1 MHTRCPTLIMNPF
14 GRPKPKGKL
23 PEDAHILIRAV
34 FTLDALRVGLFPPEL
49 RNLHKE
55 LKESRL
61 LSGEGMSWS
70 SLRREINEL
79 INFPEKSERTA
90 NFARRLPILSILLI
104 VGFAATGI
112 GVALDI
118 YIFHFSFPLYV
129 IVVPGMVFMSAVS
142 TVRWHYEESIRGLY
156 EKSKPKADKIRRINN
171 QLIGRMILVL
181 QKSGYPLK
189 DCSFGLYNADYQNIS
204 VKKQPRF
211 YRGYYEVYPSPG
223 GKQL

>member
-1 MHTRCPTLIMNPF
+1 MNPF
-14 GRPKPKGKL
+14 GRPKPKGKI
-23 PEDAHILIRAV
+23 PEEAHVLIRAV

-49 RNLHKE
+49 RNLRKE

-104 VGFAATGI
+104 IGFAVTGI
-112 GVALDI
+112 GVVLDL
-118 YIFHFSFPLYV
+118 YIFHYGYPLYV
-129 IVVPGMVFMSAVS
+129 IVVPGMVYMSAVS
-142 TVRWHYEESIRGLY
+142 TVRWHYEESIRGYY
-156 EKSKPKADKIRRINN
+156 ETSKPKADKIRRINN

-181 QKSGYPLK
+181 QKERYPLK
-189 DCSFGLYNADYQNIS
+189 DCSFALYNADYQNIS
-204 VKKQPRF
+204 VKSKPKF
-211 YRGYYEVYPSPG
+211 YRGYYEVYPNPG

>member
-1 MHTRCPTLIMNPF
+1 MNPF

-23 PEDAHILIRAV
+23 PEEAHILVRAV

-55 LKESRL
+55 LKDSRI

-79 INFPEKSERTA
+79 INFPGKSERTA

-104 VGFAATGI
+104 AGFAATGI
-112 GVALDI
+112 GVVLDL
-118 YIFHFSFPLYV
+118 YIFHWDYPLYV
-129 IVVPGMVFMSAVS
+129 IVVPGMVFLSAVS
-142 TVRWHYEESIRGLY
+142 TVRWHYEESIRGFY
-156 EKSKPKADKIRRINN
+156 ETSKPKADRIRRINN

-181 QKSGYPLK
+181 QNANYPLK
-189 DCSFGLYNADYQNIS
+189 DCSFALYNADYQNIY
-204 VKKQPRF
+204 VKAKPKF

-223 GKQL
+223 GEQL